1 MTAMSA
7 QKHYYRDQKEKL
19 EGSTVKCVEIVPF
32 FFSFWGRNC
41 YGFAILDQSKVF
53 NFPQGNIDYSIAY
66 FVVLT
71 WVNSI
76 VFVIGI
82 LMNLKVSCLV

>member
-1 MTAMSA
+1 MTPMSA
-7 QKHYYRDQKEKL
+7 QKHYYRNQKAKL

-32 FFSFWGRNC
+32 FFIFEVELLWVCHSWS
-41 YGFAILDQSKVF
+41 IKVF

-71 WVNSI
+71 WVKSI